1 MTKKGTVYGDLFR
14 YAPGGSVRSEVWKER
29 MESEF
34 DSYPE
39 VKNFEFY
46 KLLFEFDK
54 MHIKRINM
62 I

>member
-14 YAPGGSVRSEVWKER
+14 YAPAGSVRSEVWKER

-39 VKNFEFY
+39 VITLHLIF
-46 KLLFEFDK
+46 
-54 MHIKRINM
+54 
-62 I
+62 

>member
-14 YAPGGSVRSEVWKER
+14 YAPAGSVRSEVWKER

-39 VKNFEFY
+39 VKTLNFIRLNLSLIITKFNAY
-46 KLLFEFDK
+46 
-54 MHIKRINM
+54 
-62 I
+62 